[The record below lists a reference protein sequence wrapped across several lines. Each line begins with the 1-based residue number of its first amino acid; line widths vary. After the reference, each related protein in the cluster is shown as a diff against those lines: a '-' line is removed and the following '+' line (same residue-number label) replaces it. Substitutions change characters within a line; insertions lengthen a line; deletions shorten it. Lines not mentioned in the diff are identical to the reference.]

1 MEVHDSFL
9 KLSQAQVNAHMN
21 EMASEHID
29 GPERSRALQ
38 YLRQV
43 IADDA
48 ALLVQYRNRSA
59 QARRKLD
66 EITRESR
73 IDFRKHTSLFAKDA
87 SDRWTRM
94 KAKLLV
100 ANSDV
105 RGKAG
110 MEISEDVVI
119 NGDKVMLDGV
129 SNGGSARA
137 GKLTCGL
144 KVNGKLHI
152 SGDQVRVRG
161 VHFLTTSDK
170 CITFSSASNIVIEDC
185 IFDGPDMFWYGVGVD
200 AGDVTLR
207 NCLVRNFSSWLLI
220 DFNTGSA
227 TATTALRNVTI
238 DQCQFKDCAGSIAAR
253 GMVSNPIKLC
263 TYTDNVFEYGT
274 SQHASFWSSLECNNM
289 QRCICT
295 GNVANGVKSGDRG
308 FFQCWSQSTKDWEI
322 TFEKNTIDGFKFG
335 LQLAASA
342 TFYNPDYHSD
352 RHKIHMEAGAFTNT
366 DYQAT
371 YSYPWLTGTFA
382 PENASRLPG
391 YPTSNF
397 VSMLPAL

>member
-29 GPERSRALQ
+29 GPERSRALT

-110 MEISEDVVI
+110 MEISENVVI
-119 NGDKVMLDGV
+119 RQGH
-129 SNGGSARA
+129 ARRCFERWQRA
-137 GKLTCGL
+137 CR
-144 KVNGKLHI
+144 
-152 SGDQVRVRG
+152 Q
-161 VHFLTTSDK
+161 
-170 CITFSSASNIVIEDC
+170 A
-185 IFDGPDMFWYGVGVD
+185 
-200 AGDVTLR
+200 
-207 NCLVRNFSSWLLI
+207 
-220 DFNTGSA
+220 
-227 TATTALRNVTI
+227 NVW
-238 DQCQFKDCAGSIAAR
+238 A
-253 GMVSNPIKLC
+253 
-263 TYTDNVFEYGT
+263 
-274 SQHASFWSSLECNNM
+274 
-289 QRCICT
+289 
-295 GNVANGVKSGDRG
+295 
-308 FFQCWSQSTKDWEI
+308 
-322 TFEKNTIDGFKFG
+322 
-335 LQLAASA
+335 
-342 TFYNPDYHSD
+342 
-352 RHKIHMEAGAFTNT
+352 
-366 DYQAT
+366 
-371 YSYPWLTGTFA
+371 
-382 PENASRLPG
+382 
-391 YPTSNF
+391 
-397 VSMLPAL
+397 